1 MVSSALSVTLCSQAL
16 VMVGADPITSIEDST
31 REAVICS
38 ALYEPMATA
47 ALCTYPWRFAMI
59 QRQLALVTA
68 EPLAR
73 YDNAY
78 QIPADCLMVRAVT
91 CLDQPL
97 VYEIYNDLI
106 YLDSG
111 DEDEIILDYLYRAD
125 EANWSPLFRLA
136 FSQDLAAAFSVSLAE
151 DEKKQAA
158 FATLA
163 MTTWKRARQADGQS
177 RTARSGLRS
186 RLLNAR
192 RS

>member
-16 VMVGADPITSIEDST
+16 VMVGADPITSIEDAT
-31 REAVICS
+31 REAVICN

-47 ALCTYPWRFAMI
+47 ALCAYPWRFAMA
-59 QRQLALVTA
+59 QRLLARVTDA
-68 EPLAR
+68 PLAR
-73 YDNAY
+73 YDAGY

-91 CLDQPL
+91 CLDAVL
-97 VYEIYNDLI
+97 EYEIYNDLI
-106 YLDSG
+106 FLDAG
-111 DEDEIILDYLYRAD
+111 ETDEIILDYLYRAD

-136 FSQDLAAAFSVSLAE
+136 LSQDLAASFAVALAE